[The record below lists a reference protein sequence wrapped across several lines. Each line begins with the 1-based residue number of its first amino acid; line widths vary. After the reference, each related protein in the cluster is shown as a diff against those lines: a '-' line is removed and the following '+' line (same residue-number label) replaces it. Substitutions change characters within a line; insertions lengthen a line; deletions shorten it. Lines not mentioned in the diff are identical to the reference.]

1 MPYHNQIIGWRSKK
15 NNRLNDSEL
24 LRLIL
29 LICIF
34 KTTEPPKTIVW
45 YFNGNNVGTLIKAG
59 KVSVVTQSRTSKLV
73 ISKATIK
80 DAGKYTCEP
89 SNALPDVVTVDV
101 EEGVFA
107 IKRYI

>member
-1 MPYHNQIIGWRSKK
+1 MAI
-15 NNRLNDSEL
+15 NRLNDSEL

-45 YFNGNNVGTLIKAG
+45 YFNGNNVDTLIKAG
-59 KVSVVTQSRTSKLV
+59 KVSVVTQSRTSKLL
-73 ISKATIK
+73 IAKATMK

-89 SNALPDVVTVDV
+89 SNALPDVVTVNV

-107 IKRYI
+107 IERYI

>member
-1 MPYHNQIIGWRSKK
+1 MPSEATVFTFYNKFGFFSKSCV
-15 NNRLNDSEL
+15 LF
-24 LRLIL
+24 
-29 LICIF
+29 CIF

-45 YFNGNNVGTLIKAG
+45 YFNGNNVDILIKAG
-59 KVSVVTQSRTSKLV
+59 KASVVTQSRTSKLF

-89 SNALPDVVTVDV
+89 SNALPNVVTVDV

-107 IKRYI
+107 INKYI

>member
-1 MPYHNQIIGWRSKK
+1 MVTKK
-15 NNRLNDSEL
+15 NNRSNCSEL
-24 LRLIL
+24 LQLIF

-34 KTTEPPKTIVW
+34 ETTEPPKTIAW
-45 YFNGNNVGTLIKAG
+45 YFNGDNVDTIIKAG
-59 KVSVVTQSRTSKLV
+59 KVSVATQSRTSKLF

-101 EEGVFA
+101 EEGVLA